1 MPAKKPTFEDALQQ
15 LAGIVQKLESGQLSL
30 DEALTQYETGIGL
43 VRRCQE
49 LLQQA
54 QARVQ
59 RLLGVDEHGQAV
71 LEPLPVPEN
80 VSSPPAESGA

>member
-15 LAGIVQKLESGQLSL
+15 LAGIVQKLESGQLPL
-30 DEALTQYETGIGL
+30 DEALTHYEAGIGL
-43 VRRCQE
+43 VRRCQD

-54 QARVQ
+54 EVRVQ

-71 LEPLPVPEN
+71 LEPLPVAGKAA
-80 VSSPPAESGA
+80 SAPPESGA

>member
-1 MPAKKPTFEDALQQ
+1 MPGKKPTFEDALQQ
-15 LAGIVQKLESGQLSL
+15 LAGIVQKLESGQLPL
-30 DEALTQYETGIGL
+30 DEALTQYEAGIGL

-71 LEPLPVPEN
+71 LEPLPAPASASSAKPE
-80 VSSPPAESGA
+80 PEA